1 MSSRKLVKFALYA
14 LQALLGAGAL
24 LATIAFIGGLTYLV
38 EAQRNAYS
46 DMWSEISQ
54 IFRTESVLVVVG
66 TTLLFW
72 IGTVRTYMAR
82 NREAEQR
89 KLCVASTHNP
99 FSKSDNVVL
108 RAVAILLRVLRPGS
122 RLPRSKSEMWT
133 S

>member
-14 LQALLGAGAL
+14 LQAVLWSGAILIG
-24 LATIAFIGGLTYLV
+24 LAILGGLAYLHD
-38 EAQRNAYS
+38 ASKHAFS
-46 DMWSEISQ
+46 DVQSEILLILRNEI
-54 IFRTESVLVVVG
+54 IFVG
-66 TTLLFW
+66 VATTLLFW

-82 NREAEQR
+82 REAEQE
-89 KLCVASTHNP
+89 KLCIASNHSP

-108 RAVAILLRVLRPGS
+108 RAVAILLSVLRPGS